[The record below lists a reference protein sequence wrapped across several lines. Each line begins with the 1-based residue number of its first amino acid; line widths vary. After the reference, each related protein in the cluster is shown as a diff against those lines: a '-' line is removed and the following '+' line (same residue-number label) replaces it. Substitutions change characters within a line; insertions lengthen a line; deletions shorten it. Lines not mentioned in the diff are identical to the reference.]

1 MTQVEVIDR
10 TDEAKTAADIA
21 IERALHIIGG
31 KLVRY
36 AALNCPVDTGLLR
49 NSITYALDGEEP
61 QLKSYKAAY
70 GSAKKANGKRYS
82 AGSAKA
88 GSVGVGF
95 YAGQVP
101 PEEDGA
107 RSVSVGTNVEYA
119 EYVEFGEKAR
129 HTVGRAHF
137 IRDSVAD
144 HMGEYKHILDNELRK
159 GS

>member
-49 NSITYALDGEEP
+49 NSITYALDGEP
-61 QLKSYKAAY
+61 PMKGTYKANTGGATGAY
-70 GSAKKANGKRYS
+70 G
-82 AGSAKA
+82 
-88 GSVGVGF
+88 
-95 YAGQVP
+95 GQVP
-101 PEEDGA
+101 PEEDGS

-144 HMGEYKHILDNELRK
+144 HMGEYKHILENELRK
-159 GS
+159 GL